1 MISVN
6 HVLPQILCLKGRVIT
21 EELLLKEITGM
32 VGSDLTKKQDYRWVM
47 LPWKAKHFNH
57 TPARSNSFKSHATR
71 KLNKTQVLDRYLNI
85 SEHSRE
91 LLKD

>member
-57 TPARSNSFKSHATR
+57 TPARSNRVSKATLPENLTKPR
-71 KLNKTQVLDRYLNI
+71 C
-85 SEHSRE
+85 
-91 LLKD
+91 